1 MYLCR
6 AGRYPGRTKITG
18 PGSEKSAGEAA
29 HHGVLQSDGQHGAH
43 DQEGSKQVGPVRDCP
58 EEIDLGNQR
67 E

>member
-43 DQEGSKQVGPVRDCP
+43 YQQGPEYVGKMWNSS
-58 EEIDLGNQR
+58 EKIYLKR